1 MLRVSLEVGGRGIG
15 VDLADHPGL
24 LPLAHPHTLALAGA
38 HRNVCNIIRIYSSA
52 AKNKW
57 SDVEI
62 WRRRE
67 QGDTAAQICLT

>member
-38 HRNVCNIIRIYSSA
+38 HRNVCNTIRIYSST
-52 AKNKW
+52 AKNK
-57 SDVEI
+57 
-62 WRRRE
+62 
-67 QGDTAAQICLT
+67 